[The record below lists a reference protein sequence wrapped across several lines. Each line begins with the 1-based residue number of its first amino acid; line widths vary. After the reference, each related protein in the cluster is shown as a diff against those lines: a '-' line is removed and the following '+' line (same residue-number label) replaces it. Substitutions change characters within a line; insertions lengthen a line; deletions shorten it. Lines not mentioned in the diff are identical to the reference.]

1 MSVLATAGFWTA
13 TLERAIKTA
22 AQAFVGSIG
31 VTAVLS
37 EINWEVVGGVTA
49 VAAILSVGTSLA
61 SAPIG
66 GTNGP
71 SLGPE
76 VVVEKDH

>member
-1 MSVLATAGFWTA
+1 M
-13 TLERAIKTA
+13 
-22 AQAFVGSIG
+22 
-31 VTAVLS
+31 LS